1 MEEFEIDLILE
12 KTQNW
17 AVVFDEFEGEN
28 LNSLLNFF
36 DEYFWIGFNR
46 DPKWETFDQS
56 DFNLL
61 HEFNALW

>member
-12 KTQNW
+12 NTKLSSSLW
-17 AVVFDEFEGEN
+17 WIESEN

-36 DEYFWIGFNR
+36 NEYFWIGFNR
-46 DPKWETFDQS
+46 DSKWETFDQS